1 VGIHHFL
8 PFFLLAN
15 ELNKGT
21 NKQKKR
27 EQVREAES
35 DVSYNDLAMGVWY
48 PTLTQMNTHY
58 LEYCYHTIVIGTKST
73 GDAQTC

>member
-1 VGIHHFL
+1 
-8 PFFLLAN
+8 
-15 ELNKGT
+15 
-21 NKQKKR
+21 
-27 EQVREAES
+27 VREAES